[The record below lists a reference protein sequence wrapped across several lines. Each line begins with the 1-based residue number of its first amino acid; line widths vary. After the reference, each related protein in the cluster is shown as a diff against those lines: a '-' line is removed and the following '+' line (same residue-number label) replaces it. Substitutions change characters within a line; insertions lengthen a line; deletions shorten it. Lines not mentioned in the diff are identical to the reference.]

1 MEIPDEPASSLISPS
16 RVQSRFH
23 ATYLL
28 HQTKGSLIDEL
39 VLSIGYSWGLMLKL
53 RSIRCGNRKTTA
65 YCVMTL
71 IQWIESKLV
80 CEIEFTDVTPDKQL
94 RQTTFSWVAR

>member
-1 MEIPDEPASSLISPS
+1 M
-16 RVQSRFH
+16 
-23 ATYLL
+23 
-28 HQTKGSLIDEL
+28 KL

-53 RSIRCGNRKTTA
+53 RSIRCGYRKTTG

-80 CEIEFTDVTPDKQL
+80 CDIEFTDVTADKQL